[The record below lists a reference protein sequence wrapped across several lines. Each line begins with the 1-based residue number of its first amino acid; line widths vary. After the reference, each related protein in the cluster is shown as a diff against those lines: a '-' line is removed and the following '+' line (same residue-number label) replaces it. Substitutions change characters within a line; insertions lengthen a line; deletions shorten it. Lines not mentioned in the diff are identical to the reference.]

1 MESLPPLTSLL
12 AFEALYRTGSVTE
25 AAGRLG
31 RTHGAVSKQLHS
43 LQDHTGTV
51 LFVKQG
57 SGIELTSQGRA
68 FARIVAS
75 ALDDMRAGWSELST
89 DNANQ
94 PVRIL
99 ASATFARSWLI
110 PVIARFNAEHRSI
123 DVSIR
128 LVGPNGSL
136 DHEGRADMTFSYNR
150 IFSPGH
156 WHGAVSLGDVEMGPV
171 LAPGYPYTHSGDVL
185 SVQTRIDRYGNES
198 DWENWSRLSGVGVQ
212 ARKEQVFDH
221 SYLTFQA
228 ARNGMGIAMA
238 ARFLVSGMIETGE
251 LVAPLGFVR
260 FEGGL
265 LVRPLW
271 RQDQRPNPDALVLL
285 DWLKANASP

>member
-25 AAGRLG
+25 AADRLG

-51 LFVKQG
+51 LFAKQG
-57 SGIELTSQGRA
+57 SGIELTSEGRT
-68 FARIVAS
+68 FARIVAR
-75 ALDDMRAGWSELST
+75 ALDEMRAGWSELAADS
-89 DNANQ
+89 ANR

-110 PVIARFNAEHRSI
+110 PVIARFNAEYPHI

-136 DHEGRADMTFSYNR
+136 DYEGRADLTFSYNR

-171 LAPGYPYTHSGDVL
+171 LSPDYPHTHADGVL
-185 SVQTRIDRYGNES
+185 SVQTRIDRNGNES
-198 DWENWSRLSGVGVQ
+198 DWENWSRLTGVTVQ

-251 LVAPLGFVR
+251 LIAPLGFVR

-271 RQDQRPNPDALVLL
+271 RQEQRPNPDALVLL
-285 DWLKANASP
+285 DWLKANARP